1 MDNGQ
6 LTFVGFWV
14 AVVGFCW
21 VSAFCF
27 CWFLG
32 FLVVMKIFGNR
43 KFAILFAVVVAVL
56 ATLVGVYGTSARYTR
71 EIEAMFYDGVFME
84 DAGFVQPGINLH
96 LENITQTALDCSSM
110 FAGHAELADVSEALM
125 MARRGML
132 EAGSISEK
140 YAAYVNIHRAF
151 TDFID
156 RAHAV
161 ELTERD
167 ADSVAMYSST
177 FTGAAG
183 AIQSSEYNTKAGNFM
198 SGASPIAFLLKPFVF
213 VTSPQTFG

>member
-1 MDNGQ
+1 MG
-6 LTFVGFWV
+6 L
-14 AVVGFCW
+14 
-21 VSAFCF
+21 
-27 CWFLG
+27 L
-32 FLVVMKIFGNR
+32 KNR
-43 KFAILFAVVVAVL
+43 KVAIVITVFITVL
-56 ATLVGVYGTSARYTR
+56 AMLFGVGKSLNRLAGDV
-71 EIEAMFYDGVFME
+71 EVMFYDGVYME